1 MFDSSTAT
9 LVISLV
15 ISFVFLR
22 WFMSSDQ
29 LTEGSAFGGDN
40 RRRRRAY
47 TPSMIAQVQ
56 SIAPTLTREQIIYD
70 LERTGDAN
78 ETLNRFFTEGN
89 LPLPPNSIHNTSTT
103 VTTSSVSRGSS
114 GTTSSKSESR
124 ILSGSKVKTVTHNDD
139 DDMGFDFASKKREMI
154 LKARKRLSEKEGIE
168 F

>member
-29 LTEGSAFGGDN
+29 FTEGSGLGGEN
-40 RRRRRAY
+40 RRRRRSY
-47 TPSMIAQVQ
+47 TPAMISQVQ

-89 LPLPPNSIHNTSTT
+89 LPLPPNSIHNTSATG
-103 VTTSSVSRGSS
+103 TTSSVSRGSS
-114 GTTSSKSESR
+114 GTTSSKLESK
-124 ILSGSKVKTVTHNDD
+124 ISSDSKIKTVSHEDD
-139 DDMGFDFASKKREMI
+139 DAMGFDFASKKREMI
-154 LKARKRLSEKEGIE
+154 LKARRRLSEKEGIQ